1 MKKTLL
7 AMRDWTTDR
16 AGIVGAFLL
25 VLAGFMGGY
34 TYGQASAS
42 LTIAQINATHAAEI
56 QRLSLAQAQ
65 ELKAVQDKFAATIE
79 KKDGTSRELVKAVAQ
94 KLQQDTKE
102 QARGK

>member
-25 VLAGFMGGY
+25 VLAGFVGGY

-56 QRLSLAQAQ
+56 QSLS
-65 ELKAVQDKFAATIE
+65 EKFGQTIE
-79 KKDGTSRELVKAVAQ
+79 KKDGTSRELVRAVAK
-94 KLQQDTKE
+94 KLQQDEDKPN
-102 QARGK
+102 AK

>member
-7 AMRDWTTDR
+7 AMRQWVVDEM
-16 AGIVGAFLL
+16 GLVGSVILICTGFL
-25 VLAGFMGGY
+25 GGVI
-34 TYGQASAS
+34 YGQSSAT

-56 QRLSLAQAQ
+56 QRMSVNQAE

-79 KKDGTSRELVKAVAQ
+79 KKDGTSRALVQAVTQ

>member
-7 AMRDWTTDR
+7 AMRQWVVDEM
-16 AGIVGAFLL
+16 GLVGSVILICTGFL
-25 VLAGFMGGY
+25 GGVI
-34 TYGQASAS
+34 YGQSSAT

-56 QRLSLAQAQ
+56 QRMSVKQAE

-79 KKDGTSRELVKAVAQ
+79 KKDGTSRALVQAVTQ